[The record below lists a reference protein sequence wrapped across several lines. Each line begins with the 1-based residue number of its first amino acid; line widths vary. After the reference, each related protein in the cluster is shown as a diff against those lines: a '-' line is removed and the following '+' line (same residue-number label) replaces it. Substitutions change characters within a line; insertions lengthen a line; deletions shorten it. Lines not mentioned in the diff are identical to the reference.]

1 MSEENPKTTIV
12 SRIRDWVSAHPIVA
26 GVIAGS
32 AVVIACQVVTARACN
47 NAELTVGDAASLEIE
62 GEVAEE

>member
-1 MSEENPKTTIV
+1 MSEETPKTTIV

-47 NAELTVGDAASLEIE
+47 NAELTVGNADGREIE

>member
-1 MSEENPKTTIV
+1 MSEETPKTTIV

-26 GVIAGS
+26 GVITGS

-47 NAELTVGDAASLEIE
+47 NAELTVGDAAPLEIE

>member
-32 AVVIACQVVTARACN
+32 AVVIACQVVTTRACN
-47 NAELTVGDAASLEIE
+47 NAELTVGAASLEVE

>member
-1 MSEENPKTTIV
+1 MAEEKSTASFLTRV
-12 SRIRDWVSAHPIVA
+12 REWVSAHPIVS

-32 AVVIACQVVTARACN
+32 AVVIACQAVTARACN

-62 GEVAEE
+62 GEVTEE

>member
-1 MSEENPKTTIV
+1 MSEEKTPANLLTRV
-12 SRIRDWVSAHPIVA
+12 REWVAAHPIVS

-47 NAELTVGDAASLEIE
+47 NTELTAGEAAPLEIE
-62 GEVAEE
+62 GEVTDE

>member
-1 MSEENPKTTIV
+1 MSEETPKTTIV

-32 AVVIACQVVTARACN
+32 AVVIACQVVTARAYN
-47 NAELTVGDAASLEIE
+47 NAELTVGDAAPLEIE

>member
-1 MSEENPKTTIV
+1 MSEETPKTTIV
-12 SRIRDWVSAHPIVA
+12 SRIRDWISAHPVVA

-47 NAELTVGDAASLEIE
+47 NTELTVGDATPLEIE
-62 GEVAEE
+62 GEAAEE

>member
-1 MSEENPKTTIV
+1 MSETPKTTIV
-12 SRIRDWVSAHPIVA
+12 SRIRDWISAHPVVA

-47 NAELTVGDAASLEIE
+47 NAELTTGEAAPLEIE
-62 GEVAEE
+62 GEVAE

>member
-1 MSEENPKTTIV
+1 MSETPKTTVV
-12 SRIRDWVSAHPIVA
+12 SRIRDWISAHPVVA

-47 NAELTVGDAASLEIE
+47 NAELTVGDAAPLEIE
-62 GEVAEE
+62 GEVAE